1 MREFKNNL
9 GKVLLV
15 LIFALTFIA
24 TPVYAE
30 EDTIEEPGTSAG
42 DEWDG
47 NIKDPEPT
55 PTPEPTPVPQP
66 APQPTPE
73 PVSQPAPRPANSTK
87 TTPVATP
94 AAETPAETA
103 ATEVVATEPTAE
115 EAPAETSAEE
125 TPAEE
130 TLAEKTPTEA
140 PEVPVVSTPESEDS
154 IKRRVIVLASVIGVI
169 LTAILVRAT
178 AGLVQNQ
185 KSKKIYKDALKK
197 SHEVKKANITRAG

>member
-1 MREFKNNL
+1 MREFKSNL
-9 GKVLLV
+9 GKVLLG

-30 EDTIEEPGTSAG
+30 EDTIEEPGASAG

-55 PTPEPTPVPQP
+55 PAPEPTPTPEPTP
-66 APQPTPE
+66 APQPTPQ
-73 PVSQPAPRPANSTK
+73 PVPQPAPRPANSTK

-94 AAETPAETA
+94 AVETPAETA

-115 EAPAETSAEE
+115 EAPAET
-125 TPAEE
+125 PAEE
-130 TLAEKTPTEA
+130 TLAEKTPTET
-140 PEVPVVSTPESEDS
+140 PEVPIVSTPESEDS

>member
-66 APQPTPE
+66 APQPTPQ
-73 PVSQPAPRPANSTK
+73 PVPQPAPRPANSTK

-94 AAETPAETA
+94 AVETPAETA

-115 EAPAETSAEE
+115 EAPAETL
-125 TPAEE
+125 TEE
-130 TLAEKTPTEA
+130 TLAEKTPTET
-140 PEVPVVSTPESEDS
+140 PEVPIVSTPESEDS